1 MKRVLLA
8 VDDTKGA
15 VRATE
20 KLIQLYSVAKP
31 EQVVLIYV
39 EKMLGRSLVGEA
51 LASGPEMDEMR
62 LALKDTDYQQML
74 DEKAA
79 NIIALHMKKLNDAG
93 ITAIEPVVKEG
104 GHPADEIL
112 ETAKQE
118 AADLIVLG
126 SRGDRR
132 HDFLIGS
139 VSREVANMSPVPVLL
154 VR

>member
-20 KLIQLYSVAKP
+20 KLIEFHSAAKP

-39 EKMLGRSLVGEA
+39 EKMLGRSLIGEA
-51 LASGPEMDEMR
+51 LATGPEMDEMR

-104 GHPADEIL
+104 HPADEIL

-118 AADLIVLG
+118 AADLIILG

-139 VSREVANMSPVPVLL
+139 VSREVANASPIPVLL